1 MSQGAR
7 RKATIDDFW
16 AIPEGERFHE
26 FRASEQ
32 EIVEK
37 AEPTGEHG
45 DAQAG
50 IVGIVRPPF
59 DP

>member
-1 MSQGAR
+1 MSEPPR

-16 AIPEGERFHE
+16 AIPEAERFHE

-32 EIVEK
+32 
-37 AEPTGEHG
+37 AELHVGTLFG
-45 DAQAG
+45 DD
-50 IVGIVRPPF
+50 PP